1 VDVHAKLDELA
12 AMVEAARA
20 MPLSASCVVNRAE
33 VLDIVDEVRALL
45 PGELSDA
52 ERLLAERDAV
62 VEEAHV
68 EADRVLAD
76 AQAEQARLVSET
88 EVYAAA
94 VAEADRVMGEAAAEA
109 ERMSRETDEYVD
121 GRLANLEIA
130 LEKTL
135 HTVRRGRDRILARRD
150 LVDDAAG
157 DLDDPL
163 PYG

>member
-52 ERLLAERDAV
+52 ERLLSERDAV
-62 VEEAHV
+62 VEEAHA
-68 EADRVLAD
+68 EADRIVAD
-76 AQAEQARLVSET
+76 AHAEQARLVSET

-94 VAEADRVMGEAAAEA
+94 VAEADRVMAEAAAESD
-109 ERMSRETDEYVD
+109 RMSRETDEYVD

-135 HTVRRGRDRILARRD
+135 ATVRRGRDRILARRD
-150 LVDDAAG
+150 LVDDG
-157 DLDDPL
+157 SGPLDDPL